1 MTFKEKKAFLSR
13 YIYAE
18 NAIKASMEEYERWAA
33 IGTKV
38 NQIFRDAPT
47 FGSNEITSKV
57 EQAAIEMA
65 SILDGIKAEI
75 DDAKRIKAEV
85 IAAINKVPKLRQR
98 ELLRYRYVCRM
109 SNAKIAEILGKDV
122 RTVERALRT
131 AIFKFDP

>member
-1 MTFKEKKAFLSR
+1 MTFKEKKIFLSR

-18 NAIKASMEEYERWAA
+18 NAIKASVEEYQRWEA

-38 NQIFRDAPT
+38 NQMFSDAPR
-47 FGSNEITSKV
+47 FGSDVSSKV

-109 SNAKIAEILGKDV
+109 SNAKIAEVLGKDV
-122 RTVERALRT
+122 RTIERAMRT